1 MKLRI
6 PDWKSAWFDNQISD
20 RFFQEVSK
28 LEKGTVKSLD
38 SSAQWMEQVMIE
50 VGQLAQAMI
59 RLESHDAPDPQIRQ
73 AFDKALRLSAISL
86 HLMTTLDALARNE
99 FTSGIPQGTRGP
111 HSEEAPPHPHTGHSA
126 PMSMA
131 QPRSVAQTMVLTQPM
146 SPSNGP
152 GMTHGA
158 SANTPPGDTPF
169 PPAWTGLHPPSGQ
182 GRPSP
187 AAENPGAS
195 SSSGVPS
202 GDESEDPFAF
212 PDESQMDPDSQPT
225 PLISSIVQV
234 SGQSR
239 QSPSRMRE
247 TIQSLSMQG
256 LSRAEIEMLTGEPRH
271 IIEAVIEHHRPKR
284 DQV

>member
-20 RFFQEVSK
+20 RFFQEISK

-99 FTSGIPQGTRGP
+99 FTSGITQGNRGP
-111 HSEEAPPHPHTGHSA
+111 RSEEAPPDPLAVHPAPVMTAVSSMA
-126 PMSMA
+126 PMSVTPPKSQEKPPA
-131 QPRSVAQTMVLTQPM
+131 PRGKP
-146 SPSNGP
+146 
-152 GMTHGA
+152 
-158 SANTPPGDTPF
+158 PPGDMPF
-169 PPAWTGLHPPSGQ
+169 PPAWTALHPQSGQ
-182 GRPSP
+182 RRPFP
-187 AAENPGAS
+187 AAGKPGAS

-202 GDESEDPFAF
+202 VDESEDPFAF
-212 PDESQMDPDSQPT
+212 PDESQLEAGSQPT
-225 PLISSIVQV
+225 PLISSIVQI
-234 SGQSR
+234 SGQTR
-239 QSPSRMRE
+239 QNPSRMRD

-256 LSRAEIEMLTGEPRH
+256 LSRAEIEVVTGEPRH
-271 IIEAVIEHHRPKR
+271 IIEAVLEHHRSQR
-284 DQV
+284 GQV